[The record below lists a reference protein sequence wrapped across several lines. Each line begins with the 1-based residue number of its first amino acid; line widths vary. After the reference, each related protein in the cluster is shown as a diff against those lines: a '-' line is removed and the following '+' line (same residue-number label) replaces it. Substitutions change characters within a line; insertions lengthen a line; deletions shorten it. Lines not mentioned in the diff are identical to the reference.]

1 MDGDI
6 HHSCMI
12 FLLYIRYR
20 KKATPSS
27 IRHGRSMAKKVI
39 DTKHHHRCCCIRYCV
54 KNSIDEWMKQTMDRR
69 TQVTTGSYRLLKTRH
84 DQRKS
89 NVIRI
94 VILIYM
100 IQGLCGIESRI
111 EEQYGRARNPSIRQS
126 MGNTFGCIPWL
137 FWIQQ
142 HLVYQ
147 HRLLLVS
154 SLFAGDIFFVRS
166 FCDGLV
172 VPYDLIPMRSYL
184 VLLRHWNIS
193 PMDQTEKPAAQH
205 LVQ

>member
-1 MDGDI
+1 MSILVVVQSNHSPPSCGIRMLILRTVQKSSTVRLHSQKKTMDGDI

-20 KKATPSS
+20 NKATPPSL
-27 IRHGRSMAKKVI
+27 RHGRSMAKKVI
-39 DTKHHHRCCCIRYCV
+39 DTKQHHRCCCIRYCV

-154 SLFAGDIFFVRS
+154 SFVR
-166 FCDGLV
+166 
-172 VPYDLIPMRSYL
+172 
-184 VLLRHWNIS
+184 W
-193 PMDQTEKPAAQH
+193 
-205 LVQ
+205 